1 MPPAGAEACARKAR
15 TGSIKIALAPPSALA
30 CMKFL
35 RVMVSFIFI
44 SISRESFLQFGLQGL
59 VLGHG
64 PIGSF
69 RETADRRP
77 TPEWIYRTRAL
88 VPHGFLSTRTNMS
101 ELLLPWKRRHTLST
115 RTMAFRRIS
124 GTVTSAATRP
134 FNVPRVNA
142 WVAGMKTM
150 PG

>member
-77 TPEWIYRTRAL
+77 TPPAAPQPDPSCIQFRGSATEVI
-88 VPHGFLSTRTNMS
+88 VPV
-101 ELLLPWKRRHTLST
+101 
-115 RTMAFRRIS
+115 
-124 GTVTSAATRP
+124 TVTDDKGRFVSNLVKKD
-134 FNVPRVNA
+134 FRVLDEGKPQN
-142 WVAGMKTM
+142 
-150 PG
+150 